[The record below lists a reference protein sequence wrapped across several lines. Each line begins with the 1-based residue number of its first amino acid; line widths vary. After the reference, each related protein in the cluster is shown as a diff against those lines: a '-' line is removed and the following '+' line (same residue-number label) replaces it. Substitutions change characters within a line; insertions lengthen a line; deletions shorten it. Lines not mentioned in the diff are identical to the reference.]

1 MRRIAGLFFRGIL
14 VLTPLAVTLF
24 ILYQIYKFAD
34 GLFKGLLLKAGF
46 YFPGLGLLVTVAA
59 IFLAGILASNWFTK
73 KPLIYFENLLIKF
86 PLLGSIYG
94 IIRDTLISFTGSRK
108 GLTRLVLINLPN
120 EMKLLG
126 FQTAE
131 NDGVIVPEGYVAVYL
146 MQSMQWA
153 GNLILVPE
161 ALVQAVDVTPEE
173 AMKFIASA
181 GLLKVSR

>member
-1 MRRIAGLFFRGIL
+1 MRRIAGLFIRGIL
-14 VLTPLAVTLF
+14 VLTPLAVTFF

-34 GLFKGLLLKAGF
+34 GIFKNLLLKAGF
-46 YFPGLGLLVTVAA
+46 YFPGLGLLVTIAA
-59 IFLAGILASNWFTK
+59 IFIAGLLASNWLTK
-73 KPLIYFENLLIKF
+73 KPLLYFENILIKF

-94 IIRDTLISFTGSRK
+94 IIKDTLNSFTGNRK

-131 NDGVIVPEGYVAVYL
+131 SDGVIVPPGYVAVYL

-161 ALVQAVDVTPEE
+161 ALVEAVDVTAEE